1 MPEPASADTITMTF
15 DGVMDLSPFGGPS
28 DSVFVG
34 NVTWD
39 PSTEP
44 DAFFPEE
51 AARHLLDGS
60 PSSVTARLSINSI
73 DYSGRIEPFSRF
85 EHGPWDLFLQLF
97 FSPVLDLDGGP
108 AVDVDNVYLWLWT
121 DGPPVFGSIDT
132 LPDDLSFL
140 RRLDHRAFGFVSFE
154 SEVAAYADTL
164 QVVPEPSL
172 WTLFMLG
179 TSVAYLR
186 RRKK

>member
-1 MPEPASADTITMTF
+1 
-15 DGVMDLSPFGGPS
+15 
-28 DSVFVG
+28 
-34 NVTWD
+34 
-39 PSTEP
+39 
-44 DAFFPEE
+44 
-51 AARHLLDGS
+51 
-60 PSSVTARLSINSI
+60 VTARLSINSI

-121 DGPPVFGSIDT
+121 EGPP
-132 LPDDLSFL
+132 
-140 RRLDHRAFGFVSFE
+140 RLDHRAFGFVSFE

-186 RRKK
+186 RLKK